1 MTEGIGCGEAE
12 GVLVGIG
19 EGVCVSEGTG
29 VYVCVEGVMGAGL
42 EGDSFKSWLQEMRP
56 RPKIM
61 LTRMTR
67 CVLIWYP
74 GLRERVLIQNCQS

>member
-1 MTEGIGCGEAE
+1 VTEGIGCGVAV

-29 VYVCVEGVMGAGL
+29 VYVCVEGALGDGL
-42 EGDSFKSWLQEMRP
+42 EDDSFKRWLQEMRP

-67 CVLIWYP
+67 CVFIRYP
-74 GLRERVLIQNCQS
+74 VLR

>member
-1 MTEGIGCGEAE
+1 MYSDVGMTEGMGCGVAV

-29 VYVCVEGVMGAGL
+29 VYVCVEGVMGDGL
-42 EGDSFKSWLQEMRP
+42 EGDSFKSWLQEVRP

-61 LTRMTR
+61 LTRITR
-67 CVLIWYP
+67 CVFIRYP
-74 GLRERVLIQNCQS
+74 G